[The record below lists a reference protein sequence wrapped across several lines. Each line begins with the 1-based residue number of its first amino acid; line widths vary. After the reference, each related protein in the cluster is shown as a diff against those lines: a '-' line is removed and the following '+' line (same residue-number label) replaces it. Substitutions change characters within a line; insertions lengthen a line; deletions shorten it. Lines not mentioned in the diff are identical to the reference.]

1 MISRRLVRNMP
12 ETNDMDVDAPS
23 SAAEDWT
30 DDMQSIVST
39 PAISTP
45 SQHYSGLSELQQ
57 QKFKDYLDNEL
68 LSITRRFV
76 KRAAEAEGSYK
87 TLGPL
92 LQDLNKLIDVV
103 WYSISGKDDKDLFG
117 QPYYLLRIAD
127 ELVDFIAGFQH
138 DPRPRE
144 TIQILKKLDNIFA
157 RMIDHD
163 GVPKLRQTEAVR
175 LDSIAERTRIVVT
188 KAFEGIHDYD
198 EEASKVYEE
207 VLDRTG

>member
-1 MISRRLVRNMP
+1 MP
-12 ETNDMDVDAPS
+12 ANDMDVDAPS
-23 SAAEDWT
+23 SGVEDSM
-30 DDMQSIVST
+30 DDRQSIVST

-45 SQHYSGLSELQQ
+45 SQHYSGLSEAQQ
-57 QKFKDYLDNEL
+57 QKFKDYLDDQL

-76 KRAAEAEGSYK
+76 KRAAEDGGSYES
-87 TLGPL
+87 LDPL
-92 LQDLNKLIDVV
+92 LEDLNKLIDVV
-103 WYSISGKDDKDLFG
+103 WYSISGQDDRDLFG
-117 QPYYLLRIAD
+117 QPHYLLRIAD
-127 ELVDFIAGFQH
+127 ELVDFIAGFQN

-157 RMIDHD
+157 RMIDQD

-188 KAFEGIHDYD
+188 NAFEGIQGYD
-198 EEASKVYEE
+198 EEISKVYEE